1 MEMKETLNESQVLVE
16 IERFIE
22 DIVKRSRKPRN
33 FYGNLADLLIQFNQV
48 YRGELYYVPAIEA
61 FIELLLDIREYLED
75 YDYLYE
81 RLSKIKFEDIQQ
93 DFKKYYRRHKRE
105 LRDHR
110 YSESKN
116 TEKLVNRM
124 EKISQ
129 QYARILVVRV
139 DLTYPLKYQHQ
150 IGIQEFSDDMKVLC
164 TRLHDQD
171 TVFKGLVEYAW
182 ALEQGKGKGYHCHLL
197 LVYKGSERRNAYW
210 VAKRVGEL
218 WDKITEGQGCY
229 FNCHTAAYL
238 KQFSDLNRL
247 GIGMIHRKDL
257 DEVNNMLN
265 TVKYLVRPEKE
276 AQHLRVKTT
285 KRMRTFG

>member
-1 MEMKETLNESQVLVE
+1 MNNVVNESKLLIE
-16 IERFIE
+16 IESFVEYSIE
-22 DIVKRSRKPRN
+22 HNRQPRQFYEKLAN
-33 FYGNLADLLIQFNQV
+33 FLIQFDQI
-48 YRGELYYVPAIEA
+48 YRFDFHYSPAIGA
-61 FIELLLDIREYLED
+61 FIKLLFDFDEYLD
-75 YDYLYE
+75 DFNWLNE
-81 RLSKIKFEDIQQ
+81 RLSEISFKKIQE
-93 DFKKYYRRHKRE
+93 DFKRHYRRHKCQ

-116 TEKLVNRM
+116 TKNLVKRM
-124 EKISQ
+124 EKMSQ

-139 DLTYPLKYQHQ
+139 DLAYPLKYQDQ
-150 IGIQEFSDDMKVLC
+150 IGIQEFSDDMAVLR
-164 TRLHDQD
+164 TRLRDHD
-171 TVFKGLVEYAW
+171 TVFDGLVEYAW

-210 VAKRVGEL
+210 LANQVGKL
-218 WDKITEGQGCY
+218 WDKITEGQGCH
-229 FNCHTAAYL
+229 FNCHEAAYL

-265 TVKYLVRPEKE
+265 TVKYLARSEKE
-276 AQHLRVKTT
+276 AQHLRVKTA

>member
-1 MEMKETLNESQVLVE
+1 MSNVVNESKILID
-16 IERFIE
+16 IEAFVE
-22 DIVKRSRKPRN
+22 DILIRKRKPRN
-33 FYGNLADLLIQFNQV
+33 FYNRLTALLVQLSLV
-48 YRGELYYVPAIEA
+48 YKRDFYYVPAIDA
-61 FIELLLDIREYLED
+61 MIELLLDLGAYLD
-75 YDYLYE
+75 DPQCLYE
-81 RLSKIKFEDIQQ
+81 RLTEISFEDIQHN
-93 DFKKYYRRHKRE
+93 FKWHYRRHKRQ

-110 YSESKN
+110 YAESENTKTLVDRMQGISK
-116 TEKLVNRM
+116 KY
-124 EKISQ
+124 S
-129 QYARILVVRV
+129 RILVVRV
-139 DLTYPLKYQHQ
+139 DLAYPLKYQDQ

-164 TRLHDQD
+164 TRLRDQD
-171 TVFKGLVEYAW
+171 TVFKGLIEYAW
-182 ALEQGKGKGYHCHLL
+182 ALEQGKDKGYHCHLL

-238 KQFSDLNRL
+238 KQFSDQNRL

-276 AQHLRVKTT
+276 AQHLRVKCI
-285 KRMRTFG
+285 KGMRTFS